1 VEGELHL
8 QEIPKPIPIPK
19 KRTPRKKV
27 IVMKI
32 KKIKKLEK
40 IGWMVKYYTSL
51 V

>member
-1 VEGELHL
+1 VEGKLDL
-8 QEIPKPIPIPK
+8 QEIPKPVPIPK

-32 KKIKKLEK
+32 KKIKNLEK